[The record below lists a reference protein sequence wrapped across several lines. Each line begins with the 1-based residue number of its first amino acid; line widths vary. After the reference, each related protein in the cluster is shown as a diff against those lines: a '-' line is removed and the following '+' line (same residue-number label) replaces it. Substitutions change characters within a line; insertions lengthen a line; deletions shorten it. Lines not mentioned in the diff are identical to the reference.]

1 VRFSTNA
8 TTVMVRLRF
17 TNLVTRADTYNGAGL
32 VLVDGAVAQR
42 FTREPGPSGDL
53 AIFLSFGAATTSV
66 IEVLM
71 PYCASV
77 DILGLELTPG
87 ATLAVPGARRA
98 ASQPQRGFR

>member
-1 VRFSTNA
+1 
-8 TTVMVRLRF
+8 
-17 TNLVTRADTYNGAGL
+17 
-32 VLVDGAVAQR
+32 
-42 FTREPGPSGDL
+42 
-53 AIFLSFGAATTSV
+53 
-66 IEVLM
+66 M